1 MSNRAFLS
9 ILVLLMMVFAG
20 CTKSVEDEI
29 VNSVDEEME
38 KSVSLEYTQT
48 GPSDINDGEIA
59 IFRINYDS
67 NYGYN
72 EAFELDVILY
82 SEDGNI
88 LTNSHNIVH
97 SSNVI
102 EIIVLLQ
109 EPGKYQMVSIW
120 NINENYI
127 WNSVPTN
134 VYWNLTVSPP
144 DQDAPIIQSESVITI
159 EGEADIFKFTVIHES
174 LSSCM
179 VQYTVVETTTIPK
192 GSVNEQGLVSVLIES
207 ENIGEGVLSITA
219 VCGDYDE
226 KESQKNIPIVITD
239 TDSDGD
245 GIIDEADNCPQGE
258 AGWISNENNDY
269 DGDGCRDIDEDLD
282 DDNDSITDYEDSCKS
297 TLGWTSVITE
307 DFDQDGCRDST
318 EDDDDD
324 NDGIIDTDDLCPVGF
339 KDWSSDLYED
349 WDSDG
354 CKDSTE
360 DLDDDNDMR
369 LDLDDSCPKGVSNW
383 NSNSSLDFDY
393 DGCQDSSEDTDDDND
408 GVNDVNET
416 GVQLDLCPR
425 TPLNSV
431 DVDYNGCAA
440 IERDTDQDGVNDL
453 LDLCEGTPANLIVNQ
468 AGCADVDSD
477 GIFANV
483 DDCPYTQPTWTADS
497 QGCAINQIPVSWTSA
512 SGLTGPMQPVPDFT
526 VPTLSGTFTFQSEWN
541 GEDVYL
547 FMFKFTNSD
556 GSSNYNTWNTNPGT
570 LIRNLP
576 DNAHLF
582 YGSYD
587 STYHNDMVNKRTD
600 VENRL
605 SNAEEEKWQDRIHY
619 IDMRATNIQGGLG
632 DMLNS
637 MNSAYFGIDRFQL
650 ARETGSL
657 YAWVTQSNDPYHLSY
672 EPNQWN
678 AEFEPKVRP
687 LDYGVE
693 VVTIYDFERHQGG
706 WGGNHNSYRN
716 VNITLDHDISYYDT
730 LEVYHE
736 HACDE
741 RRNRYQKAD
750 SSYGGCHEWDYEANM
765 YLCNRENSSVCNVE
779 FMRWITTY
787 GREGMWLT
795 DISPYIF
802 MLQEDENRRFRYKGA
817 NKGDL
822 TIQLIF
828 SRQGGNESTSPSSAT
843 FAFTGGQ
850 FDGSYNNESRYVR
863 SLNFSVPQNTS
874 KVEIVA
880 TITGHGFQKDDANCA
895 EFCDHEHHYY
905 IGNNHAYEW
914 HPIVGSSTGCEGE
927 INNGVVANQFGS
939 WPYGRAGWCAG
950 QDVKQWTY
958 DITDWV
964 DFNSSNELLYRGLFN
979 GQEYQ
984 PTGETQ
990 TGGRNIHAEI
1000 WVVYY
1005 SDSIIE

>member
-29 VNSVDEEME
+29 VNSVDEETE
-38 KSVSLEYTQT
+38 KFVSLEYTKT
-48 GPSDINDGEIA
+48 GPSSINNGEIS

-67 NYGYN
+67 DYDYN
-72 EAFELDVILY
+72 EAFEIDVIMY
-82 SEDGNI
+82 SENGNI

-97 SSNVI
+97 SGNAI

-109 EPGKYQMVSIW
+109 EAGSYQMVSTW
-120 NINENYI
+120 TINEDYL
-127 WNSVPTN
+127 WNTVPTDA
-134 VYWNLTVSPP
+134 YWNFTVSPP
-144 DQDAPIIQSESVITI
+144 AQDAPIIQAESVITI
-159 EGEADIFKFTVIHES
+159 EGDANIFKFTVIHES
-174 LSSCM
+174 LPSCTIE
-179 VQYTVVETTTIPK
+179 YNLVETTTIPK
-192 GSVNEQGLVSVLIES
+192 GSLNEQGIVSVLIES
-207 ENIGEGVLSITA
+207 ENIGEGVLSIIVT
-219 VCGDYDE
+219 CGDFEE
-226 KESQKNIPIVITD
+226 KDALRNIPIVITD

-245 GIIDEADNCPQGE
+245 GVIDDADFCPQGE

-269 DGDGCRDIDEDLD
+269 DGDGCRDIDEDID
-282 DDNDSITDYEDSCKS
+282 DDNDSITDYEDNCKS
-297 TLGWTSVITE
+297 TLGWVSVITE

-324 NDGIIDTDDLCPVGF
+324 NDGILDADDLCPVGF
-339 KDWSSDLYED
+339 KEWTSDLYED

-360 DLDDDNDMR
+360 DSDDDNDMR

-393 DGCQDSSEDTDDDND
+393 DGCLDSSEDKDDDND
-408 GVNDVNET
+408 GVNDVNES

-431 DVDYNGCAA
+431 DVDSDGCAA
-440 IERDTDQDGVNDL
+440 IERDTDLDGVNDL

-468 AGCADVDSD
+468 AGCADVDLD
-477 GIFANV
+477 GVFANV
-483 DDCPYTQPTWTADS
+483 DDCPNTQPTWTADS

-526 VPTLSGTFTFQSEWN
+526 VPTLSGTFTFQSDWN

-650 ARETGSL
+650 SRETGSL

-716 VNITLDHDISYYDT
+716 VNISLNHDISYYDT

-765 YLCNRENSSVCNVE
+765 YLCNRENSSICNVE

-795 DISPYIF
+795 DVSPYIF
-802 MLQEDENRRFRYKGA
+802 MLQEDEERRFRYKGA

-828 SRQGGNESTSPSSAT
+828 SRQGGDESTTPSSAT

-863 SLNFSVPQNTS
+863 SLNFTVPQNAS
-874 KVEIVA
+874 KVQIVA

-1005 SDSIIE
+1005 IDSIIE